1 MNAVAVVSQKG
12 GVGKTTTALNLSFAL
27 ANRGWKTLLV
37 DTDPQGGIGFS
48 LNGHKPGPGLA
59 RFVNGTMPFEEAVVH
74 TRRSDLDLLPVGD
87 VPASDAHA
95 FAGHL
100 ADGQALRRLKLTV
113 STRYQVMLVDT
124 PAGLGGITL
133 GALRACDWVLTPMQ
147 AEPIALRSFPQLLE
161 ALGAL
166 RTQGLNARMLGV
178 VLSMLQNR
186 NPHSRAVA
194 DEVQARL
201 PKPLLFN
208 TSILRDA
215 SFLEASAQ
223 GIPLGLM
230 RKRHPAAAA
239 MFDELARE
247 VEQRLDLRHKEQED
261 EEHDSLFA

>member
-12 GVGKTTTALNLSFAL
+12 GVGKTTTALNLSFSL

-59 RFVNGTMPFEEAVVH
+59 RYVSGGVSFESAVVH
-74 TRRSDLDLLPVGD
+74 TRLPEFDLLPIGD
-87 VPASDAHA
+87 VPARDAHA
-95 FAGHL
+95 L
-100 ADGQALRRLKLTV
+100 ASQLVDGQALRRLKTEV
-113 STRYQVMLVDT
+113 SSRYQVMLLDT

-133 GALRACDWVLTPMQ
+133 GALGACDWVLTPMQ

-161 ALGAL
+161 ALGSL

-178 VLSMLQNR
+178 VLSMLQSQ
-186 NPHSRAVA
+186 NPQSRAVG
-194 DEVQARL
+194 DEVRARL
-201 PKPLLFN
+201 PQPLLFS

-239 MFDELARE
+239 MFEELARE
-247 VEQRLDLRHKEQED
+247 VEQRLDLRHKEQE